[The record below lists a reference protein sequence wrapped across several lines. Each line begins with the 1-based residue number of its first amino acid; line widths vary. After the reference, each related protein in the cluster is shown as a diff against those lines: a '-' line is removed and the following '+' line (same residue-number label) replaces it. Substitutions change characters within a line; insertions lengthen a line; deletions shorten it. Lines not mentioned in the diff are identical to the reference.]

1 MKKMPKLAID
11 GGNPVRTT
19 LLNYGRQWLDEDDI
33 QAVVEI
39 LHGDWL
45 TMGPTVD
52 KFEKAVAGFVGAKY
66 GIAVNSGTA
75 ALHVAAYAAGIGPG
89 DEVIVPPMTFAAS
102 SNCVLYLGG
111 TPVFADILPSSMN
124 LDPADVERKI
134 TKRTKAI
141 VAVDY
146 TGQPCDYDLIRAI
159 AKRHNLIVI
168 EDAAHSLGA
177 TYHGRKVGMLNEL
190 TTFSFH
196 PVKHITTGE
205 GGMAVTDNH
214 DLALR
219 MRNFRSHGIDLDFRQ
234 RTKERPW
241 FYQMV
246 ELGYNYRLPDVGCA
260 LGLSQLKKMD
270 KFLARRR
277 EIAAYYNEV
286 FSGIPE
292 LTIPEVIPDCEP
304 AWHLYVIRLN
314 LELLKVSRAEIF
326 SALRAE
332 GLGINVHYIPVP
344 WHPYYQNLG
353 YKKGQWPVTEREYE
367 RIISL
372 PMFPKMN
379 DQDMSDAIEAV
390 KKVIGAYRK

>member
-1 MKKMPKLAID
+1 MPKLAID
-11 GGNPVRTT
+11 GGTPVRNTQ
-19 LLNYGRQWLDEDDI
+19 LNYGRQWLEEDDI

-39 LHGDWL
+39 LRGEWL

-52 KFEKAVAGFVGAKY
+52 KFEKAVAEYVGAKY

-75 ALHVAAYAAGIGPG
+75 ALHVAAFAAGIGPG
-89 DEVIVPPMTFAAS
+89 DEVIIPPMTFAAS

-111 TPVFADILPSSMN
+111 KPVFADILPGTMN

-134 TKRTKAI
+134 TKKTKAI

-146 TGQPCDYDLIRAI
+146 TGQPCDYDAIRSI
-159 AKRHNLIVI
+159 ALRHNLIVI

-177 TYHGRKVGMLNEL
+177 TYHGRKVGTLNEL

-205 GGMAVTDNH
+205 GGLVVTDDH
-214 DLALR
+214 DLAER
-219 MRNFRSHGIDLDFRQ
+219 MRNFRSHGIDLDFRN
-234 RTKERPW
+234 RTREIPW
-241 FYQMV
+241 FYKMV
-246 ELGYNYRLPDVGCA
+246 ELGYNYRLPDIGCA
-260 LGLSQLKKMD
+260 LGLSQLQKLD
-270 KFLARRR
+270 KFLARRK
-277 EIAAYYNEV
+277 EIAANYNAV
-286 FSGIPE
+286 FSEIPE

-314 LELLKVSRAEIF
+314 LELLKVGRTEVF
-326 SALRAE
+326 KALRAE

-367 RIISL
+367 RIFSL

-379 DQDMSDAIEAV
+379 DQDIGDVIESV
-390 KKVIGAYRK
+390 KKVLKAYRI